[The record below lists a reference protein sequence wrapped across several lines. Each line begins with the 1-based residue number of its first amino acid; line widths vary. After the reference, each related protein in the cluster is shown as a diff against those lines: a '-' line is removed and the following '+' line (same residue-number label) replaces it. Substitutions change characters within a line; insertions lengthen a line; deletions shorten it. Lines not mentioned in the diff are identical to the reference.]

1 MERPLYF
8 IERDRDGLREVEN
21 IVELVDEGALGVF
34 VVVYLGMGSVLL
46 GLLLGLWWDLQG
58 SKIGYGSKRKGS
70 LNQLKVLACGKNA
83 AVGLLSGHVKACS
96 ISAGG
101 ECTNANCCSLSCC
114 E

>member
-46 GLLLGLWWDLQG
+46 GLLLGLLLLWLWWDLQA
-58 SKIGYGSKRKGS
+58 SRIEDR
-70 LNQLKVLACGKNA
+70 LR
-83 AVGLLSGHVKACS
+83 
-96 ISAGG
+96 
-101 ECTNANCCSLSCC
+101 
-114 E
+114 